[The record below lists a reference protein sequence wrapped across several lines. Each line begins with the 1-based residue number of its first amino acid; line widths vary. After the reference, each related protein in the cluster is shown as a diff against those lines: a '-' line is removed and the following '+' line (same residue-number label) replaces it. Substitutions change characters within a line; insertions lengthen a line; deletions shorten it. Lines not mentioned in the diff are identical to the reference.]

1 MNSWKVNGISGHMFR
16 QAIINYFKLEPSSI
30 YRAIKDVDSVNSIVT
45 MYDGKKYK
53 ITLEEIKTKQK

>member
-1 MNSWKVNGISGHMFR
+1 MNSWKLNGISGHMFR

-30 YRAIKDVDSVNSIVT
+30 YRAIKDIDNVNNTVT

-53 ITLEEIKTKQK
+53 LTLKEIKK